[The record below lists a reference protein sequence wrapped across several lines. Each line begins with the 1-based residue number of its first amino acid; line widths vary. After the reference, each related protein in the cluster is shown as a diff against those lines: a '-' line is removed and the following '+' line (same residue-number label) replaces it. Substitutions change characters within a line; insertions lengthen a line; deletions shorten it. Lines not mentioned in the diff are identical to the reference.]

1 MQSPGKASGPM
12 TAINITPLVDVVL
25 VLLIIFMVTAPMI
38 AHRTIKV
45 DIPKAAHHSHT
56 STKAVQIAM
65 DAKTQIY
72 FSGKPVSQS
81 ELSALLA
88 QTFAANPDTRV
99 TLAADKSVAY
109 GHIVALLDIIRGSK
123 IHKIGLEVKSL

>member
-38 AHRTIKV
+38 VHRTIKV
-45 DIPKAAHHSHT
+45 DLPKAAHHSHT
-56 STKAVQIAM
+56 STKALEIAM
-65 DAKTQIY
+65 DSKDQIY

-88 QTFAANPDTRV
+88 QTVDTDPDARV
-99 TLAADKSVAY
+99 TLAADKSVSY
-109 GHIVALLDIIRGSK
+109 GPVVALLDLVRGSG

>member
-1 MQSPGKASGPM
+1 MQAPGNSEGPL

-38 AHRTIKV
+38 AHRTMKI

-56 STKAVQIAM
+56 ATQALEIVM
-65 DAKTQIY
+65 DARRRLY
-72 FSGKPVSQS
+72 FSRKPVSRA
-81 ELSALLA
+81 ELSSFLSQAVLSR
-88 QTFAANPDTRV
+88 PDARV
-99 TLAADKSVAY
+99 TLAADKKVDY
-109 GHIVALLDIIRGSK
+109 GDIVSLLDLIRGSG